1 MKILVTGFAGFIGF
15 HVTQRLIKDITV
27 KKILAIDNL
36 NNYYD
41 VKLKKERINILKRS
55 DVNSKLVISKID
67 INNFIKLNNIVN
79 KYKIDH
85 IIHLAAQA
93 GVRYSFTNPRSYIE
107 SNINGFFNILEISKN
122 LKLKKLIYASSSSV
136 YGKCNKTPFT
146 EDLRVNQPLQL
157 YASTKISNEVMAYAY
172 SHLYKINTFG
182 LRFFTVY
189 GPYGRPDMAI
199 YKFVDSIYNNKK
211 INLFSNGLMKRDF
224 TFIDD
229 VVEGIF
235 KILKGKISKKKENSS
250 NHIYNIG
257 RGKPIQIL
265 KLIKKLEKIC
275 KKKARLSLK
284 KNNDF
289 EMKQTY
295 CSIKKLKKDFNYS
308 PVTDLDKGLKEFD
321 RWYKKY
327 NRLT

>member
-235 KILKGKISKKKENSS
+235 KILKGKN
-250 NHIYNIG
+250 
-257 RGKPIQIL
+257 
-265 KLIKKLEKIC
+265 
-275 KKKARLSLK
+275 
-284 KNNDF
+284 F
-289 EMKQTY
+289 ECFK
-295 CSIKKLKKDFNYS
+295 
-308 PVTDLDKGLKEFD
+308 
-321 RWYKKY
+321 
-327 NRLT
+327 